1 MNAPAIAHR
10 NLNPSSPNSA
20 DEDALSHRHAAA
32 FDCCEQE
39 IVVGRERFRIMKVR
53 NTNALLEAID
63 PATFAEDE
71 RLPYWADLWTSSLE
85 LARWCLEDGNL
96 KNTRVLE
103 LGCGLGLG
111 GIAAAKAGARV
122 TFSDYENSALDF
134 SRCNA
139 RRNLPSDVYDQQLD
153 FLQLDWRTLPPL
165 EPFDVIIG
173 ADIVY
178 ERRNF
183 FPLVKVLTTLL
194 RPEGIAVFTEPGRSI
209 GTQFLSLLRDEGFV
223 LETTMRSVAMNGT
236 TSDILRAEIR
246 LPPSLHHP
254 VNR

>member
-1 MNAPAIAHR
+1 M
-10 NLNPSSPNSA
+10 
-20 DEDALSHRHAAA
+20 
-32 FDCCEQE
+32 
-39 IVVGRERFRIMKVR
+39 GRERFLIMKVR

-63 PATFAEDE
+63 PGTFAEDE

-85 LARWCLEDGNL
+85 LARWCLEESDL
-96 KNTRVLE
+96 NTKRVLE
-103 LGCGLGLG
+103 LGCGLGLA

-122 TFSDYENSALDF
+122 TFSDYEEVALDF

-139 RRNLPSDVYDQQLD
+139 RRNLPSNVYDRQLD
-153 FLQLDWRTLPPL
+153 FLQLDWRTVPPL

-183 FPLVKVLTTLL
+183 FPLVDVLTTLL

-209 GTQFLSLLRDEGFV
+209 GTQFFALLRDEGFT
-223 LETTMRSVAMNGT
+223 LETTTRSVAMNGT

-246 LPPSLHHP
+246 LPPHP
-254 VNR
+254 ITR